1 MLFCNSDYFYN
12 YFCRVGKFSNKFP
25 LKCNYMA
32 KKVES
37 DFNMKDENVPV
48 EGQRFLD
55 QLQDNKLDFTSQY
68 TRFIDPFST
77 QMQDD
82 IDLCKA
88 SATDAACVA
97 FQHVKT
103 VNVEKIMNT
112 SRPDFKL
119 VFGYVNLAFPDNEGV
134 FRTYGKNLY
143 DKCKKSHTKFPNLLM
158 QAYEMA
164 NDPETKLLLI
174 AQGATDA
181 QIQKLKTDSEDIVKA
196 VRIQQKFMGARHL
209 SAQDRV
215 LNLNI
220 VWASMVALSECAK
233 IIYAKDYAMNKLFL
247 LYQEPSATPPPP
259 VPPVDPSKP
268 E

>member
-1 MLFCNSDYFYN
+1 M
-12 YFCRVGKFSNKFP
+12 P
-25 LKCNYMA
+25 
-32 KKVES
+32 KKVER
-37 DFNMKDENVPV
+37 DFSMRDENVPV
-48 EGQRFLD
+48 EGQRILD
-55 QLQDNKLDFTSQY
+55 QFLENKIDFTSRY
-68 TRFIDPFST
+68 TRFMTPFEIK
-77 QMQDD
+77 MQDD

-88 SATDAACVA
+88 TATDAAYVA

-103 VNVEKIMNT
+103 AIVEKIMGNST
-112 SRPDFKL
+112 TDFKV
-119 VFGYVNLAFPDNEGV
+119 VFEYVKLAFPDDEGI
-134 FRTYGKNLY
+134 FRTYGQNLY
-143 DKCKKSHTKFPNLLM
+143 LKCKKSHTKFPNLLM

-164 NDPETKLLLI
+164 NEPATKALLI
-174 AQGATDA
+174 AQGATEA
-181 QIQKLKTDSEDIVKA
+181 QILQLKTDSEDIVNA
-196 VRIQQKFMGARHL
+196 VRVQQKFMGARHL

-233 IIYAKDYAMNKLFL
+233 IIYVNNYAMNKLFL